1 MRVRWIALLTSL
13 IILTACGQKG
23 PLYLPQD
30 ANAAASTDYQTEP
43 GPDSK
48 PSTAPGT
55 AAAVE
60 PAVIEQQA
68 IESEDEAKS
77 KHSANAKTKD
87 PA

>member
-30 ANAAASTDYQTEP
+30 ANVATSTDHQTEP
-43 GPDSK
+43 GPDEGK
-48 PSTAPGT
+48 PGT
-55 AAAVE
+55 APAVE

-68 IESEDEAKS
+68 IETEDEAKS
-77 KHSANAKTKD
+77 KHSSNANNKD

>member
-30 ANAAASTDYQTEP
+30 ANVSASTDYQTEP
-43 GPDSK
+43 GPEGK
-48 PSTAPGT
+48 PDTAP
-55 AAAVE
+55 AVE

-68 IESEDEAKS
+68 IETEDEAKS